1 MSARFGYLEHSGFL
15 CIAHRGGALE
25 APENTMAAFEN
36 AVRNGCTYLETDA
49 YATRDGYLLAFHDD
63 RLDRVTDKKGM
74 IEETDLAAV
83 RQARVDGE
91 HAIPLLEDILTAY
104 PQAKINIDAKH
115 DKAVEPLI
123 DLIKRLGAED
133 RVCVGAFSDARV
145 LRMREAFDGRICTSL
160 PPGEVQRLFFS
171 KFRVPVRAIVGACA
185 QVPER
190 HGRIRLVDRAFLNAA
205 RRRNIPVHVWTINEP
220 ADMERLIDLGVDGI
234 VTDRPSL
241 LREILKK
248 RNIPVS

>member
-1 MSARFGYLEHSGFL
+1 MGARFSYLEHSGFL

-36 AVRNGCTYLETDA
+36 AVRSGCTYIETDA

-63 RLDRVTDKKGM
+63 RLDRVTDRQGM
-74 IEETDLAAV
+74 IEETDLATV
-83 RQARVDGE
+83 RTARID
-91 HAIPLLEDILTAY
+91 HNHQIPLLEELLIAF
-104 PQAKINIDAKH
+104 PKAKVNIDAKH

-133 RVCVGAFSDARV
+133 RVCLGAFSDSRV
-145 LRMREAFDGRICTSL
+145 QKMRAAFGGRICTSL
-160 PPGEVQRLFFS
+160 PPAEVTRLYMA
-171 KFRVPVRAIVGACA
+171 KFRLPVRAISGACA

-190 HGRIRLVDRAFLNAA
+190 HGRIRLVDRAFLKAA
-205 RRRNIPVHVWTINEP
+205 HRRNIPVHVWTVNEP
-220 ADMERLIDLGVDGI
+220 ADMERLIDLGVDGL

-241 LREILKK
+241 LRDILKK
-248 RNIPVS
+248 RGITAS